1 MLKTRTELPKI
12 ILKGGKIEYY
22 FDERISQIRNIE
34 NPNDFHNLSRDEN
47 AAIAYFVK
55 EKEKRMPFKLKDLE
69 EQEQEGLPET

>member
-34 NPNDFHNLSRDEN
+34 NPNDFHNLSRDGY
-47 AAIAYFVK
+47 AAIAYFVEK
-55 EKEKRMPFKLKDLE
+55 KEKRMPFKLKDLE